1 MLRRWQTSCCKP
13 ACCMNKRAAALFPEL
28 LSAAIWNRPA
38 NEQLFRNIDL
48 SVWQEIIQFAE
59 SHKVSAL
66 LYDGV
71 LKLPEAVRPEK
82 KMVYTLFFHADA
94 TEKLYLRNTQ
104 ALREL
109 SMEFDKME
117 IPFVLLKGHG
127 NAVCYPNPRR
137 RSPGDI
143 DLFFY
148 EDGDYRRAN
157 DWAKAQGFKMHSEH
171 IHHQSFVYH
180 KVYVENHRQVSYF
193 EMRRYDRL
201 LDAEVQKI
209 IENNGFQYTEIEGVK
224 VRTLPPEFNLFF
236 VFQHLFH
243 HFIHLGVGMKQFC
256 DWILCWNRYYSLVD
270 KKEFNRLA
278 EAFDL
283 LDAMKVFASVAVKY
297 LGADPAIFP
306 FETDVNGK
314 YVNVVMDDVLNGG
327 NFGFSVF
334 KNQSFRNELHRK
346 LYSFVYTTGRIRKI
360 VGIAPKHIKP
370 LPFVKLNKNIKLLFK
385 K

>member
-1 MLRRWQTSCCKP
+1 
-13 ACCMNKRAAALFPEL
+13 MNKRAASLFLEL
-28 LSAAIWNRPA
+28 LSAAILNKPA
-38 NEQLFRNIDL
+38 NEQLFRDADS
-48 SVWQEIIQFAE
+48 SVWSEILQFAE

-66 LYDGV
+66 LYDSV
-71 LKLPEAVRPEK
+71 LTLPESSRPEK
-82 KMVYTLFFHADA
+82 KTIYTLYFHADA

-109 SMEFDKME
+109 SREYEDMD

-127 NAVCYPNPRR
+127 NALCYPHPTR

-148 EDGDYRRAN
+148 RDGDYRKAN
-157 DWAKAQGFKMHSEH
+157 EWARRQGFKLHSEH
-171 IHHQSFVYH
+171 IHHQSFAYN
-180 KVYVENHRQVSYF
+180 KVYIENHRQVSYF
-193 EMRRYDRL
+193 EMKKYDRL

-209 IENNGFQYTEIEGVK
+209 IAENSFQYIEVEDIKVK
-224 VRTLPPEFNLFF
+224 VLPPEFNLFF

-256 DWILCWNRYYSLVD
+256 DWILGWNKFHAQID
-270 KKEFNRLA
+270 KKEFIRLA
-278 EAFDL
+278 ESFDL
-283 LDAMKVFASVAVKY
+283 LNAMKVFASVAVKH
-297 LGADPAIFP
+297 LGADPAVFP

-314 YVNVVMDDVLNGG
+314 YVQVVMDDVLSGG

-346 LYSFVYTTGRIRKI
+346 WFSFAYTTGRIRQI
-360 VGIAPKHIKP
+360 AGIAPKHIYP
-370 LPFVKLNKNIKLLFK
+370 LPIVKLNKNLKLLFK